1 MSAGRLG
8 SISARLVLMLA
19 LVAVVVFSAAGFLLH
34 KALEQV
40 LIADER
46 ADLLGKTEV
55 VKHFIGEA
63 RSMDDLPMLRRHL
76 AATSVGGRFRWN
88 VWLVGRD
95 GALLYGA
102 EPMPPS
108 VQRDGDKVWL
118 RRQDGV
124 ELRGAHFRLPDHAVF
139 PDAQVLIG
147 MDPRPRQ
154 QMLSTYDDAGLMVGV
169 AGVLCTIAL
178 AWLATRRGL
187 RALSALSREAA
198 VIQPGALSRRLT
210 LPEDSAELMP
220 LAQRFNEVLSRMEEA
235 WHQLEGF
242 NANVAHELRT
252 PLAIMINGAE
262 VVLSRDRPE
271 AEMRDV
277 LESHLEELRGMA
289 SMIND
294 MLFLARADQ
303 GDAAADL
310 VELSLRDEALGVG
323 EFVEILLDEKHQ
335 RLAVEGDH
343 RMPVNRA
350 LLRRALVNLLT
361 NASRHAPEGATLT
374 VRIERAGEGQD
385 LRDVSRAEGTTGD
398 AGGAKI
404 VVINPGDPIP
414 DDIRRRMFDRFWRGE
429 SSRSKAGDR
438 FGLGLAIVR
447 AVARMHGGETFA
459 ASADGKTEIGFTLWT
474 PIRAVVTDN
483 TVR

>member
-1 MSAGRLG
+1 
-8 SISARLVLMLA
+8 
-19 LVAVVVFSAAGFLLH
+19 
-34 KALEQV
+34 
-40 LIADER
+40 
-46 ADLLGKTEV
+46 
-55 VKHFIGEA
+55 
-63 RSMDDLPMLRRHL
+63 
-76 AATSVGGRFRWN
+76 
-88 VWLVGRD
+88 
-95 GALLYGA
+95 
-102 EPMPPS
+102 
-108 VQRDGDKVWL
+108 
-118 RRQDGV
+118 
-124 ELRGAHFRLPDHAVF
+124 
-139 PDAQVLIG
+139 
-147 MDPRPRQ
+147 
-154 QMLSTYDDAGLMVGV
+154 
-169 AGVLCTIAL
+169 
-178 AWLATRRGL
+178 
-187 RALSALSREAA
+187 
-198 VIQPGALSRRLT
+198 
-210 LPEDSAELMP
+210 MP

-262 VVLSRDRPE
+262 VVLSRDRPA

-323 EFVEILLDEKHQ
+323 EFVEILLEEKHQ
-335 RLAVEGDH
+335 RLSVEGEH
-343 RMPVNRA
+343 RLPVNRA

-361 NASRHAPEGATLT
+361 NASRHAPEGAVLT
-374 VRIERAGEGQD
+374 VRIERAPEGQG
-385 LRDVSRAEGTTGD
+385 LRD
-398 AGGAKI
+398 GARI
-404 VVINPGDPIP
+404 TVVNPGDPIP
-414 DDIRRRMFDRFWRGE
+414 VDIRRRMFDRFWRGE

-447 AVARMHGGETFA
+447 AVARMHGGETFVD
-459 ASADGKTEIGFTLWT
+459 SADGKTDIGFTLRS